1 MIIIGGEKKVPH
13 VLAQCCGPQF
23 PDEIVAV
30 MRSGGKCM
38 VHASNCKSLNRVN
51 PARLLPAYW
60 SAHDTGIIVSLT
72 LVAYDRPGLI
82 ADITQAFYQA
92 GVNIVEMHTND
103 LEKGMCEI
111 ATRIGI
117 PSDE

>member
-1 MIIIGGEKKVPH
+1 
-13 VLAQCCGPQF
+13 
-23 PDEIVAV
+23 

-38 VHASNCKSLNRVN
+38 VHARSCKSLNRVN
-51 PARLLPAYW
+51 PARILPAYW
-60 SAHDTGIIVSLT
+60 SAYDTGIIVSLT
-72 LVAYDRPGLI
+72 LVANDRSGLL

-103 LEKGMCEI
+103 LDMSTCEI

-117 PSDE
+117 PSNE